1 MFQAHVKL
9 YSVMGEIHVEL
20 NLATRTVN
28 QVITT
33 SQRTSTIT
41 FEDANQCEISR
52 EIQRERIG
60 MVAQT
65 DHSTEPHDIMFVTV
79 QYCMMYPV
87 Q

>member
-41 FEDANQCEISR
+41 FEEANQGEISR

-60 MVAQT
+60 R
-65 DHSTEPHDIMFVTV
+65 SSSEV
-79 QYCMMYPV
+79 QV
-87 Q
+87 ELIFD